1 MPAALAVREHYEEV
15 VPFYMYLIPG
25 LAFVKESLDYCE
37 RHLFHRPVVRVPH
50 AMWQHE
56 RAGLVK

>member
-1 MPAALAVREHYEEV
+1 
-15 VPFYMYLIPG
+15 MYLIPG
-25 LAFVKESLDYCE
+25 LAFVEESLDYCE